1 MQSMRFLKFI
11 WIHTPLPTWFLIKG
25 KVTPFGVRFLSDG
38 YEFSAMEDATDAKG
52 FKLIYNQVDC

>member
-1 MQSMRFLKFI
+1 MKNDDWTENTYFSNI
-11 WIHTPLPTWFLIKG
+11 G